1 MVKSTEKKASNK
13 GAREKTDKTTAI
25 GGRDGGGGKK
35 HENHPKYNEN
45 RSGKE
50 LFQHPHV
57 STDTTH
63 QWDGKYQRN

>member
-13 GAREKTDKTTAI
+13 GAREKKDKTTAI

-35 HENHPKYNEN
+35 HEIHPKYNEN